1 MRRSGFN
8 VKQFTTNYFTAQN
21 YPDQTLP
28 TYSYTWVTASGLRD
42 NGAMYAGRKA
52 QRALI
57 VQALRAAIDV
67 SSEAREDA
75 RIFNLLACPQYPEL
89 IQNLVV
95 LNNDRS
101 NTAFIIG
108 DTPMRLPALS
118 QPLQTY
124 ATNDLAGAQVLPE
137 DYVTTG
143 DPYVATYYPSC
154 QTNNTDG
161 TVVVQPPSHMMLR
174 TYVRSDEASY
184 PWFAPAGTRRGV
196 VDNAARIGYIN
207 AQTGEF
213 TQTNMGRDLRD
224 ILYENAINPI
234 TFIPGTG
241 ITAYGQKTRYNVGS
255 ALNRVNVARLIVY
268 LRTQLAT
275 AVQPYLFEPN
285 DAFTRNQVLATVT
298 TILNDLVS
306 KRGLYDYL
314 AVCDESNNTPERVD
328 RNELYVDIA
337 VEPVKTVEFI
347 YIPIRVKNTGEISA
361 GA

>member
-1 MRRSGFN
+1 
-8 VKQFTTNYFTAQN
+8 
-21 YPDQTLP
+21 
-28 TYSYTWVTASGLRD
+28 
-42 NGAMYAGRKA
+42 
-52 QRALI
+52 
-57 VQALRAAIDV
+57 
-67 SSEAREDA
+67 
-75 RIFNLLACPQYPEL
+75 
-89 IQNLVV
+89 
-95 LNNDRS
+95 
-101 NTAFIIG
+101 
-108 DTPMRLPALS
+108 
-118 QPLQTY
+118 
-124 ATNDLAGAQVLPE
+124 
-137 DYVTTG
+137 
-143 DPYVATYYPSC
+143 
-154 QTNNTDG
+154 
-161 TVVVQPPSHMMLR
+161 MMLR

-196 VDNAARIGYIN
+196 IDNAARIGYIN
-207 AQTGEF
+207 GQTGEF

-268 LRTQLAT
+268 LRTQLAL

-285 DAFTRNQVLATVT
+285 DSFTRSQVLATVT
-298 TILNDLVS
+298 TLLNDLVA

-347 YIPIRVKNTGEISA
+347 YIPIRVKNTGEIAA

>member
-1 MRRSGFN
+1 
-8 VKQFTTNYFTAQN
+8 
-21 YPDQTLP
+21 
-28 TYSYTWVTASGLRD
+28 
-42 NGAMYAGRKA
+42 
-52 QRALI
+52 
-57 VQALRAAIDV
+57 
-67 SSEAREDA
+67 
-75 RIFNLLACPQYPEL
+75 
-89 IQNLVV
+89 
-95 LNNDRS
+95 
-101 NTAFIIG
+101 
-108 DTPMRLPALS
+108 LS
-118 QPLQTY
+118 QPLQAY

-161 TVVVQPPSHMMLR
+161 TIVVQPPSHMMLR

-196 VDNAARIGYIN
+196 IDNAARIGYIN
-207 AQTGEF
+207 GQTGEF

-285 DAFTRNQVLATVT
+285 DAFTRSQVLATVT
-298 TILNDLVS
+298 TLLNDLVA